1 LDEKSNR
8 VENDIQKKVNSV
20 NQRLKLGVK
29 HGTKILRA
37 KKKVVFLVPNK
48 KFPLN
53 NSVVLL

>member
-1 LDEKSNR
+1 M
-8 VENDIQKKVNSV
+8 ENDLQKEVNSV

-37 KKKVVFLVPNK
+37 KKKEPVVFLVPNK